1 MAPSN
6 LLSIEEFVNFTSPRY
21 YRFVVNELRPTIKNG
36 DLLAA
41 LNEMKSWGFFTP
53 ETTWEKINLTDKG
66 KIYTKMIKK
75 LLSLDALHV
84 PQSNGLFDYRT
95 EPGRRVIFE
104 LVRFLM
110 ARFNLQ
116 EYFQYLNLPVLDP
129 DVPDQDVKT
138 LMQSEL
144 GADFDYHTEEGRN
157 ALLNFL
163 KKRSTRKVRR
173 TTDTIN
179 KKFLQSAAPVAFD
192 LRMVRRFLQEKGL
205 KRPEPIFAHFNS
217 VEPKIF
223 EVHERQLSIFMLELR
238 KIAETLEEYV
248 ETFAAEDHS
257 WLADYFSLVN
267 LPTEFFGFSLPGEF
281 SFASEKADT
290 FLSIAWE
297 GPKFFA
303 SQLSSYNDL
312 GYLELILFP
321 ISGQRS
327 IVISCTGLILFYLAL
342 PGDQCSFSIKSS
354 LMSPTH
360 HFLLSQKPSQFGNIL
375 QYDSLPK
382 LFARPE
388 TSDLVV
394 TQAEIVK
401 ERGFLRRGKTP
412 LEGKEKDKEQEKQIE
427 VEIQRWGYSIAS
439 FFSICQV
446 IAEKL
451 TPDFA
456 IPRAT
461 CIFEH
466 GVLSVTS
473 FPESSNLLATMNLG
487 SVDVGPEISKALDKI
502 RTSVGHIFDL
512 KSDDHEGKNHDVKV

>member
-1 MAPSN
+1 VS
-6 LLSIEEFVNFTSPRY
+6 
-21 YRFVVNELRPTIKNG
+21 ELRPTVKNG

-41 LNEMKSWGFFTP
+41 LNELKSWNFFAP

-66 KIYTKMIKK
+66 KLYTKMIKK
-75 LLSLDALHV
+75 LLSLEALHV

-129 DVPDQDVKT
+129 DLPDQDVKT
-138 LMQSEL
+138 LIESEL
-144 GADFDYHTEEGRN
+144 GANFDYRSEVGRT

-163 KKRSTRKVRR
+163 KKRSTRKIRR
-173 TTDTIN
+173 TTDSIN
-179 KKFLQSAAPVAFD
+179 KKFLQSSAPVAFD
-192 LRMVRRFLQEKGL
+192 LRLVRKFLQEKGL

-223 EVHERQLSIFMLELR
+223 EVHERQLSIYMLELR
-238 KIAETLEEYV
+238 KIAEILEEYV

-290 FLSIAWE
+290 FLSIAWD
-297 GPKFFA
+297 GPKFCA

-321 ISGQRS
+321 ISEQRS

-342 PGDQCSFSIKSS
+342 PGNQCTFAVKSS
-354 LMSPTH
+354 LASPNY
-360 HFLLSQKPSQFGNIL
+360 HFLISQKPSQFGNLL
-375 QYDSLPK
+375 QYNTLPK
-382 LFARPE
+382 FFPQEVL
-388 TSDLVV
+388 SDIIVS
-394 TQAEIVK
+394 QAEVVK
-401 ERGFLRRGKTP
+401 EQRFSRRGKTP
-412 LEGKEKDKEQEKQIE
+412 PEGKEKDKELEKREE
-427 VEIQRWGYSIAS
+427 VEIQRWGYSIAA

-451 TPDFA
+451 TSEYT

-466 GVLSVTS
+466 GVLSVAN
-473 FPESSNLLATMNLG
+473 FPESSNLLATINIG
-487 SVDVGPEISKALDKI
+487 TIEVGPEISKAIDKI

-512 KSDDHEGKNHDVKV
+512 KGEGHEAKNHDVKV